1 MHFFSPL
8 PPRLPSPPFVS
19 PFTLPIPLRVQL
31 KAPHKAPPQK
41 ITCSSSC
48 VGGGVKN
55 LPVQAGGVVLGPPC
69 FQLLLLRGTHSLRVC
84 GGKEKG
90 LPAHGEINAFFSQ
103 KTTPFGNFLHVE
115 GRNLSPE
122 AYHCVERRKDQYLKV
137 PSVPPVGSP
146 LTSFP
151 LTLAVT
157 ILQTRITNDKNRH
170 HQGLFEQIRRNE
182 CGEGKK

>member
-1 MHFFSPL
+1 MSYWVLPASNFS
-8 PPRLPSPPFVS
+8 FY
-19 PFTLPIPLRVQL
+19 
-31 KAPHKAPPQK
+31 
-41 ITCSSSC
+41 
-48 VGGGVKN
+48 
-55 LPVQAGGVVLGPPC
+55 VVL
-69 FQLLLLRGTHSLRVC
+69 THSGCV

-182 CGEGKK
+182 SGEGKQ

>member
-1 MHFFSPL
+1 M
-8 PPRLPSPPFVS
+8 
-19 PFTLPIPLRVQL
+19 
-31 KAPHKAPPQK
+31 K
-41 ITCSSSC
+41 I
-48 VGGGVKN
+48 

-90 LPAHGEINAFFSQ
+90 LPAHGEFSLFFRVFPLKSNKKQ
-103 KTTPFGNFLHVE
+103 HLGE
-115 GRNLSPE
+115 RNL
-122 AYHCVERRKDQYLKV
+122 AILTYLCVGRWDDQYLKV
-137 PSVPPVGSP
+137 PSVPPGGSF

-151 LTLAVT
+151 LTLAVK

-170 HQGLFEQIRRNE
+170 HQGVFEQIRRNE